1 MIDALRNIWA
11 FAGTER
17 KNLNRSLLLGV
28 LYAVF
33 HALQIAAIYVVLKGL
48 VENTDGLEVAEQV
61 LIILAVSIAGRAVV
75 EYVSQLQRVHAG
87 YFMAANKRI
96 AIGDRLKHVPM
107 GYLNDTSLGRITGI
121 ATTVLGDV
129 EATASMVLVLTLTGF
144 LNTLILIPMLLI
156 FEWHI
161 GMIFMA
167 GIAVCSLQPLWS
179 KNPVGFRPNVSAHRL
194 TSSQPYSNSCRGCR
208 LSRRSISPAGV
219 TGGCMRHWPRV
230 SGPILPWSGSLRPMS
245 SRRK

>member
-17 KNLNRSLLLGV
+17 KNLNRSVLLGV

-61 LIILAVSIAGRAVV
+61 LIILAISIAGRAVV

-107 GYLNDTSLGRITGI
+107 GFLNDTSLGRITGI

-144 LNTLILIPMLLI
+144 LNTLILIPVLLI
-156 FEWHI
+156 FEWHL
-161 GMIFMA
+161 
-167 GIAVCSLQPLWS
+167 SLI
-179 KNPVGFRPNVSAHRL
+179 H
-194 TSSQPYSNSCRGCR
+194 
-208 LSRRSISPAGV
+208 I
-219 TGGCMRHWPRV
+219 
-230 SGPILPWSGSLRPMS
+230 
-245 SRRK
+245 